1 MSEQVPPPQPPTPP
15 GGGPPSGPPPG
26 GPPSGPPPGG
36 PPGQPPLSGDQER
49 LWAMLAHLLSFVAAY
64 LFLGFVAPLVV
75 LLVFGPRSAYVR
87 AHAVESLNFNLT
99 WLLYGIIAVILAFLV
114 VGILILIA
122 LGIAYV
128 VLVIIAS
135 IRANNG
141 ELYRYPLTIRFVR

>member
-1 MSEQVPPPQPPTPP
+1 MSEQVPPPQPPMPP
-15 GGGPPSGPPPG
+15 GG

-36 PPGQPPLSGDQER
+36 PPGQPPLSPEQER
-49 LWAMLAHLLSFVAAY
+49 LWAMLSHLLSFVAAY

-87 AHAVESLNFNLT
+87 ANAVESLNFNLS
-99 WLLYGIIAVILAFLV
+99 WLLYGIVSVILILIGI
-114 VGILILIA
+114 GILILIA

-135 IRANNG
+135 VRANNG
-141 ELYRYPLTIRFVR
+141 ELYRYPLTIRFVS